1 MSKKGR
7 KKNKPEAKVVAL
19 AEVIMKEKVDTIE
32 VDKITPMVAREM
44 EDSELLK
51 ALMAIVAEE
60 ITEAK
65 IETEEAAIKEMIIEE
80 IIILEVV
87 TEIKEEDD

>member
-65 IETEEAAIKEMIIEE
+65 IEMEEAAIKEMIIEE